1 MREIS
6 FRVWDNENLEFSNYT
21 NRDPFFDVSNG
32 QIFFWER
39 TQKED
44 GNYGEDIILEDLGN
58 RFIIQQFTG
67 LKDANG
73 VDIYE
78 GDFIE
83 FIPDIR
89 NFLNDDCIH
98 NNWGHVWF
106 YSLELGATISFN
118 HPYSEYSMSWAE
130 VLRAFY
136 SSDFRK
142 ETKCEFLDFKLV
154 GNIFEGKFVPEGTKK
169 S

>member
-1 MREIS
+1 MREIK

-21 NRDPFFDVSNG
+21 NRDPFFNVSHG

-58 RFIIQQFTG
+58 RFIFQQFTG

-78 GDFIE
+78 GDIVE
-83 FIPDIR
+83 
-89 NFLNDDCIH
+89 
-98 NNWGHVWF
+98 
-106 YSLELGATISFN
+106 
-118 HPYSEYSMSWAE
+118 WAE
-130 VLRAFY
+130 EQKVYREEVYFERGVFWADLPLY
-136 SSDFRK
+136 EVNK
-142 ETKCEFLDFKLV
+142 VCKII
-154 GNIFEGKFVPEGTKK
+154 GNIFEDKNNDT
-169 S
+169 